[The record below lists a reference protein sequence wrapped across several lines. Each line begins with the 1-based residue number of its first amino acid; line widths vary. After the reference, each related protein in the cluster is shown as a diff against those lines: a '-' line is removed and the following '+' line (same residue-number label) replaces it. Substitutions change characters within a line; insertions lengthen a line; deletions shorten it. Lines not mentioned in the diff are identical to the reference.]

1 MKKIILIIAVF
12 LLFPMI
18 VDGKTYR
25 IKNSEVVMSFDQQK
39 WDVFAQG
46 IKQDSY
52 LLDKYGYDNVTMQNY
67 LKDNSMYAY
76 AIYNQGEMF
85 ELMLFTDS
93 KIVKY
98 EVDDNESFGQSF
110 GPSIAK
116 TRGVEDFQIYESN
129 YQYVKLDY
137 YDPSSQ
143 FYLLEYHI
151 LINSQYYV
159 FLVRKENEFSE
170 YEKQEIEEVIDSVEF
185 NKKKEPLNFEI
196 NWIYVIN
203 YVFCIVLG
211 AGIMYFNMRKSK
223 KDKP

>member
-1 MKKIILIIAVF
+1 MKKFLLMIVVF
-12 LLFPMI
+12 LVFPML
-18 VDGKTYR
+18 VVGKTYE
-25 IKNSEVVMSFDQQK
+25 INGSEIVMSFDQQK

-52 LLDKYGYDNVTMQNY
+52 LLEKYGYDNVTMQNY
-67 LKDNSMYAY
+67 FKDNFMYAY
-76 AIYNQGEMF
+76 AIYNKGETF

-93 KIVKY
+93 KTIEY
-98 EVDDNESFGQSF
+98 EVDDYESF
-110 GPSIAK
+110 GPSVAK
-116 TRGVEDFQIYESN
+116 VRGVEDFQIYESN

-137 YDPSSQ
+137 YDPNSE

-203 YVFCIVLG
+203 YVFCIAL
-211 AGIMYFNMRKSK
+211 
-223 KDKP
+223 

>member
-1 MKKIILIIAVF
+1 MKKFLLIIAVF
-12 LLFPMI
+12 LVFPMI
-18 VDGKTYR
+18 VDGKIYK
-25 IKNSEVVMSFDQQK
+25 IKNSEVVISFDQQK

-46 IKQDSY
+46 IQQDSY

-67 LKDNSMYAY
+67 LKDNFMYAY
-76 AIYNQGEMF
+76 AIYNKGETF

-93 KIVKY
+93 KTIEY
-98 EVDDNESFGQSF
+98 EVDDYESF
-110 GPSIAK
+110 GPSVAK
-116 TRGVEDFQIYESN
+116 VRGVEDFQIYESN

-137 YDPSSQ
+137 YDPNSE

-203 YVFCIVLG
+203 YVYCIALG

>member
-1 MKKIILIIAVF
+1 M
-12 LLFPMI
+12 
-18 VDGKTYR
+18 GKTYR

-46 IKQDSY
+46 IRQDSY
-52 LLDKYGYDNVTMQNY
+52 LLEKYGYDNITMQNY
-67 LKDNSMYAY
+67 LKDNSMYVY
-76 AIYNQGEMF
+76 AIYNKDETF
-85 ELMLFTDS
+85 EFVLFTDS
-93 KIVKY
+93 KTIEY
-98 EVDDNESFGQSF
+98 EEDDYESFGS
-110 GPSIAK
+110 SVAK
-116 TRGVEDFQIYESN
+116 VRGVEDFQIYESN

-137 YDPSSQ
+137 YDPSSE

-159 FLVRKENEFSE
+159 FLIRKENEFSE
-170 YEKQEIEEVIDSVEF
+170 AEKKEIEKVVDSVEF

-211 AGIMYFNMRKSK
+211 SVIMYFNMRKSK

>member
-1 MKKIILIIAVF
+1 MKV
-12 LLFPMI
+12 
-18 VDGKTYR
+18 
-25 IKNSEVVMSFDQQK
+25 NS
-39 WDVFAQG
+39 
-46 IKQDSY
+46 I
-52 LLDKYGYDNVTMQNY
+52 
-67 LKDNSMYAY
+67 YAY
-76 AIYNQGEMF
+76 AIYNTEKTF
-85 ELMLFTDS
+85 EFIIWTDDET
-93 KIVKY
+93 VEY
-98 EVDDNESFGQSF
+98 EVDDYESF
-110 GPSIAK
+110 GPSVAK
-116 TRGVEDFQIYESN
+116 VRGVEDFQIYESN

-137 YDPSSQ
+137 YDPNSE

-170 YEKQEIEEVIDSVEF
+170 YEKQEIEEVIASVEF

-203 YVFCIVLG
+203 YVFCFVLG